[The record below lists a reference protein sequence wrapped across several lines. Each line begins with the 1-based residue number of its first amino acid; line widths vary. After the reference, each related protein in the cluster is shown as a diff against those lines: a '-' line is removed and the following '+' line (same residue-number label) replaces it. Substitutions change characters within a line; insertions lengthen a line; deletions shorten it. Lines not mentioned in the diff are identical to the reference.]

1 MSAEDLVA
9 LAVSQGGLG
18 NDALLAAVLP
28 LFHATAAVHERGLV
42 APLRG
47 LGRLTVDEQAR
58 LGFDPSLAGRPV
70 LDEPALAE
78 REGPRASAVEVVAH
92 RQSDVDLGASGS
104 RPRTTVVEPVAAAI
118 TAPVHVAGWQ
128 SWEHVVGHHD
138 QLTDIFSLGQLLI
151 GLGCGLDLSRTPD
164 VARLID
170 ARGNLH
176 ALDPALHPVI
186 VSVAARM
193 AEPDRH
199 RRAQDL
205 RSLIEQ
211 LENYRDQPL
220 DFDVGA
226 ITQGVADRRTAVLRA
241 LRDRLFDLSRRN
253 RLINFRP
260 TAQTLNLTEVSV
272 PLMLDVRTIRPDQLF
287 TWRDDLG
294 ASLLGKPQP
303 LGRWIRYDEA
313 PYAAL
318 SLDKLIATARRDR
331 AEYGQDQLRLVPAFL
346 RWHDLKNDPQTR
358 LASPLVLAKVELVK
372 KRGVRD
378 SYTLRITDPVAE
390 INPTLRHHLHQL
402 YGINLPEYVDLA
414 EPGALAT
421 LHAQLAQEIRSTEPG
436 LQLHL
441 REKPRIDLVRQRAM
455 VKLRN
460 YRRRQHGNAEHEFGG
475 RQYAYSYRRTDYQP
489 LGVQIFRAQLA
500 APELPLGI
508 TLGGEPRRPAAI
520 ETDTYTLDTEG
531 GPYSW
536 DVDLCAVALANFNYR
551 TLGLVRDYDE
561 LLATGT
567 SCPSFDQLFSDRP
580 RPISSPPPELPVAER
595 QLVVPADGSQVAA
608 IARAQRG
615 ESFVIQGPP
624 GTGKSQTIT
633 NMIADFVARGQRV
646 LFVCQKRAALDVVHA
661 RLASRRLDDLC
672 TLIHDSQADKKAF
685 IHSLRETYE
694 SWLTATDDLPHLTT
708 RRTEL
713 ITRINHLLTTVT
725 THEQTL
731 ESGHPPL
738 RTLLTAL
745 IHHRP
750 HPTSASSPAPTSPVG
765 PTSPPAPASPTASG
779 TPTSSPAPAAFAHLD
794 GERHLIPSPVDWWS
808 ARAIVRKLAQDLAS
822 ADPTSAGILA
832 RTPLAYITP
841 TRWSDPAIPDQA
853 RALQP
858 TWTAVA
864 TALTT
869 SGIPNPSQPS
879 GITEQD
885 NSRTVE
891 QHTGWTVKQARA
903 LGELGRVIS
912 PLADRNLADAIDPRS
927 STAQRLNASAADR
940 ERLIATERSAWEEAS
955 GWSEPLTPTD
965 ARSALKLAQSKEGTI
980 FAFLSSD
987 WRRLKSLVN
996 TRFDI
1001 TTRAVRPT
1009 IVELLTDLVAAHD
1022 ATAAV
1027 HQHAEQTQREWGA
1040 ADPRHLVTR
1049 LTATRN
1055 DPHLDDWR
1063 LALQDDA
1070 PAALTRIA
1078 DTLDRAEASTSGLLA
1093 PEYEDL
1099 TIPAVRD
1106 LIDNLA
1112 SAEPILRF
1120 VGPALQDLATTPESV
1135 QTAVRQLTATPDQ
1148 LEYAV
1153 CAAEWDRIRSAAPLQ
1168 LSSTRVNAIVGE
1180 LSLLY
1185 DELTTLNADIVVAQV
1200 RRRFLTELAHSELS
1214 VSGMSPEDRAR
1225 KKTFATG
1232 RRELEHEFGK
1242 VMRYRSI
1249 RDLASGAPGTVV
1261 SLLRPVWLMS
1271 PSSVSDTLPLTTS
1284 FDVVIYDE
1292 ASQIPVEEAIPALH
1306 RAPQLI
1312 VVGDQMQLPPTQYFQ
1327 PRTTPHPLPTRPTP
1341 TPQTPSPTHATHT
1354 PATTDPGPAAAGVTL
1369 PRPHTPGAIKATPDA
1384 PGTKPPAPRTF
1395 NPQDP
1400 AVDGVDEFEDD
1411 GVAEQV
1417 GIALTEDS
1425 FLSIS
1430 ALRLASTMLT
1440 WHYRSRSEALISFSN
1455 SAFYQG
1461 RLATVPDRLPPHI
1474 APPWTLRS
1482 DAPAVAE
1489 VCDGLLAGSITAVR
1503 LVDGVYVRRTNPAEA
1518 QWIAGLV
1525 RELLGRRTGKSIGIV
1540 AFSEAQQGEIERAL
1554 DELAEAD
1561 PAFAALYEAEQVRTH
1576 GEQDISLFVKN
1587 LENVQG
1593 DERDIVLMSV
1603 CYAAGPDGR
1612 MLMNFGPINTAG
1624 GEKRLNVIF
1633 SRAREH
1639 MVVVSSIEPDAITN
1653 TYNDGAN
1660 TLRRFLTYATAISQ
1674 GNPTAAKATLSTYP
1688 QAHPIATNKPADP
1701 SATAAVGGTPDAPG
1715 DRRTGV
1721 VAPGAE
1727 THAAESAASSAG
1739 QLDASPGLDRHAVT
1753 GRDRAPGAADAGADT
1768 AASGGGEFGAG
1779 AGVHGV
1785 QGVADEGG
1793 AGSGAGADAGIRAGG
1808 SVVSGGG
1815 ERDAGDG
1822 LDRGG
1827 VPGRG
1832 GEPGAGD
1839 GGVGPAASGGGEFGA
1854 DAGFRGVRGDD
1865 SRGVSA
1871 RQGTQASP
1879 AASGRGVG
1887 AVGSGAGVGSG
1898 VGGGVVEQLRWALE
1912 GRGVVVE
1919 TGVGESV
1926 FRCDLAL
1933 KLPGDVGYRVAVL
1946 VDTPER
1952 VKADTLL
1959 ERLTTHPRALT
1970 ATGWRV
1976 HHVLTTDWTRAP
1988 NTVVD
1993 QLVDALHRPT
2003 DT

>member
-9 LAVSQGGLG
+9 LAVSRGGLG

-47 LGRLTVDEQAR
+47 LDRITVDEQTR

-70 LDEPALAE
+70 LDESALE
-78 REGPRASAVEVVAH
+78 SRESPRATAVEVVAH
-92 RQSDVDLGASGS
+92 RQSDVDLGESGG
-104 RPRTTVVEPVAAAI
+104 RPQTTVVEPVPAAI
-118 TAPVHVAGWQ
+118 IAPVHVAGWQ

-151 GLGCGLDLSRTPD
+151 GLGCGLDLSRTHD

-205 RSLIEQ
+205 HSLIEQ

-220 DFDVGA
+220 DFDVAA

-272 PLMLDVRTIRPDQLF
+272 PLMLDVRTIRADQLF

-313 PYAAL
+313 PYAVL

-390 INPTLRHHLHQL
+390 VNPTLRHHLHQL

-455 VKLRN
+455 LKLRN
-460 YRRRQHGNAEHEFGG
+460 YRRRQHGNAAHEFGG

-500 APELPLGI
+500 APELPLGV

-520 ETDTYTLDTEG
+520 ETDTYTLDTDG

-661 RLASRRLDDLC
+661 RLASRGLDDLC
-672 TLIHDSQADKKAF
+672 TLIHDSQSDKKAF
-685 IHSLRETYE
+685 IHSLRDTYE
-694 SWLTATDDLPHLTT
+694 SWLTSTDDLTPLTT

-713 ITRINHLLTTVT
+713 TTRINHLLTTVT

-731 ESGHPPL
+731 TTGHPPL
-738 RTLLTAL
+738 RTLLTTL
-745 IHHRP
+745 LHHRP
-750 HPTSASSPAPTSPVG
+750 HPDPHLSPAPS
-765 PTSPPAPASPTASG
+765 SAPAV
-779 TPTSSPAPAAFAHLD
+779 FLQVD
-794 GERHLIPSPVDWWS
+794 GERHLIPSPADWWP
-808 ARAIVRKLAQDLAS
+808 ARAIVRKLARDLAS
-822 ADPTSAGILA
+822 ADPASAGVLA
-832 RTPLAYITP
+832 RTPLAFITP

-858 TWTAVA
+858 TWTATA
-864 TALTT
+864 TALTSPALPETPTTRTTHKPTRPSPPTPEPSAT
-869 SGIPNPSQPS
+869 SS
-879 GITEQD
+879 GSPDPGPAQSGSNEQD
-885 NSRTVE
+885 RGRAGGQRGE
-891 QHTGWTVKQARA
+891 WTVKQVRA
-903 LGELGRVIS
+903 LAELGRVIS
-912 PLADRNLADAIDPRS
+912 PLADRNLVDAIDPRS
-927 STAQRLNASAADR
+927 ATAQRLNASAADR
-940 ERLIATERSAWEEAS
+940 EHLIATERSAWAEAS
-955 GWSEPLTPTD
+955 GWNEPLTPTD
-965 ARSALKLAQSKEGTI
+965 ARSALKLAQSKEGTL
-980 FAFLSSD
+980 FAFLSGD
-987 WRRLKSLVN
+987 WRRLKSLIN
-996 TRFDI
+996 TRFDT

-1009 IVELLTDLVAAHD
+1009 IVELLTDLIAAHD

-1027 HQHAEQTQREWGA
+1027 QQHAEQTQREWGTD
-1040 ADPRHLVTR
+1040 DPRQLLTR

-1055 DPHLDDWR
+1055 NPHLDDWR
-1063 LALQDDA
+1063 FALQPGA
-1070 PAALTRIA
+1070 PAALLRVA
-1078 DTLDRAEASTSGLLA
+1078 DTLDLAEASTSGLLA
-1093 PEYEDL
+1093 PQYEDL

-1106 LIDNLA
+1106 LIEKLA

-1135 QTAVRQLTATPDQ
+1135 QTAVRQVDASPDQ

-1168 LSSTRVNAIVGE
+1168 LSSAQVNAIVGE

-1327 PRTTPHPLPTRPTP
+1327 PRTTTQPLPTAAHTRPSPTPLTP
-1341 TPQTPSPTHATHT
+1341 TPG
-1354 PATTDPGPAAAGVTL
+1354 TTL
-1369 PRPHTPGAIKATPDA
+1369 NR
-1384 PGTKPPAPRTF
+1384 
-1395 NPQDP
+1395 QDP
-1400 AVDGVDEFEDD
+1400 AVDGGDEFEDD

-1461 RLATVPDRLPPHI
+1461 RLATVPDRLPAHT

-1482 DAPAVAE
+1482 DAPAVTE
-1489 VCDGLLAGSITAVR
+1489 VCESLLAGSITAVR

-1525 RELLGRRTGKSIGIV
+1525 RELLSRRTGKSIGIV

-1612 MLMNFGPINTAG
+1612 MLMNFGPINTSG

-1674 GNPTAAKATLSTYP
+1674 GNSTAAKAILGTYP
-1688 QAHPIATNKPADP
+1688 HARAGSPGKTSTVATSTNVGSGQAREQ
-1701 SATAAVGGTPDAPG
+1701 STAVTAPDA
-1715 DRRTGV
+1715 
-1721 VAPGAE
+1721 A
-1727 THAAESAASSAG
+1727 
-1739 QLDASPGLDRHAVT
+1739 
-1753 GRDRAPGAADAGADT
+1753 APGAAGSGAVTGVGGVAGAADERG
-1768 AASGGGEFGAG
+1768 AAS
-1779 AGVHGV
+1779 
-1785 QGVADEGG
+1785 G
-1793 AGSGAGADAGIRAGG
+1793 AGSGAGIRAGAGTRAGG
-1808 SVVSGGG
+1808 SAVSG
-1815 ERDAGDG
+1815 DG
-1822 LDRGG
+1822 WRR
-1827 VPGRG
+1827 V
-1832 GEPGAGD
+1832 GAG
-1839 GGVGPAASGGGEFGA
+1839 ASYA
-1854 DAGFRGVRGDD
+1854 
-1865 SRGVSA
+1865 
-1871 RQGTQASP
+1871 
-1879 AASGRGVG
+1879 
-1887 AVGSGAGVGSG
+1887 GSGAGASGADARAGASGVGVGAGASDADAGAGASGAGAGVGVGSRG
-1898 VGGGVVEQLRWALE
+1898 GGGVVGQLRGALE

-1952 VKADTLL
+1952 VEADSLL

-1976 HHVLTTDWTRAP
+1976 HHVLTTDWTRSP
-1988 NTVVD
+1988 DLVVD

-2003 DT
+2003 DS